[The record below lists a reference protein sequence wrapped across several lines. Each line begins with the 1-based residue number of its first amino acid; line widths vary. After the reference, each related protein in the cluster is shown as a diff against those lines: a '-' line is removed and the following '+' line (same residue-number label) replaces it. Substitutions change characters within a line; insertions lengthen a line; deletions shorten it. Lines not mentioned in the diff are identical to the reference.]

1 MKPILSFQLSLTVS
15 FSPAFSF
22 GLWSQNQG
30 PRCSYSRWPDRIDL
44 VLMKA
49 GLEFVFG
56 VGMCVDLSVQR
67 SVNAGI
73 DFFIIFFLVKVLNLF
88 SCLMFYNQNDVVW
101 KSIFGRIFTRRGE
114 FWWGEDAIVE
124 RRGINECTSPR
135 IDSSA
140 IALVP

>member
-1 MKPILSFQLSLTVS
+1 
-15 FSPAFSF
+15 
-22 GLWSQNQG
+22 
-30 PRCSYSRWPDRIDL
+30 
-44 VLMKA
+44 MKA

-114 FWWGEDAIVE
+114 F
-124 RRGINECTSPR
+124 
-135 IDSSA
+135 
-140 IALVP
+140 